1 MKTKCKFLI
10 EESKDIQL
18 NMLSLLI
25 KRALLEETQKVILL
39 Y

>member
-1 MKTKCKFLI
+1 MKTKFKFLI
-10 EESKDIQL
+10 EESKDILL

>member
-1 MKTKCKFLI
+1 MKTKFKFLI
-10 EESKDIQL
+10 EGSKDILL